1 MPIIGRGSTYC
12 IIVIKALGEHL
23 SDFEG
28 EGDFWFC
35 LLHLI
40 LVRRVIM
47 HISNNKYITNLL

>member
-1 MPIIGRGSTYC
+1 MPIIGRESTYC

-35 LLHLI
+35 LLHFI
-40 LVRRVIM
+40 LVPHVFM
-47 HISNNKYITNLL
+47 HTSNNKYITNLL

>member
-1 MPIIGRGSTYC
+1 MPIIGNGSTYC

-28 EGDFWFC
+28 EGNFWFC

-47 HISNNKYITNLL
+47 HISYNKYITNLL

>member
-28 EGDFWFC
+28 EGDF
-35 LLHLI
+35 
-40 LVRRVIM
+40 
-47 HISNNKYITNLL
+47 